1 MEKRLQHRLIGAGA
15 IIALAVIFL
24 PMLLTGNGDKGQ
36 VSLKM
41 KIPPQPTYHF
51 NKSIPA
57 PETAIPPEVSALRVL
72 PVPTTLRS
80 APSAASVQAP
90 APAGN
95 HSPTAPIR
103 TSSPKVTS
111 TRVKVFAATSP
122 VTRKS
127 PVPAAAQELPLTI
140 KPQAQHKPSI
150 TQTSQVPASPTSAR
164 IATQKTHQST
174 RLIGRWSIQV
184 ASFILKPAAKVFR
197 DQIRKR
203 GFSAYIERFDDL
215 ARKRIYYRVRIGPIP
230 SRSQAEQQ
238 LSRVDR
244 IFKIKAFAVPYP

>member
-15 IIALAVIFL
+15 IIALGVIFL

-51 NKSIPA
+51 NGSIPA

-72 PVPTTLRS
+72 PAPTTPRS
-80 APSAASVQAP
+80 VPATASVQAP
-90 APAGN
+90 APVGN
-95 HSPTAPIR
+95 HSATASIKATNPKTTSIR
-103 TSSPKVTS
+103 AKVS
-111 TRVKVFAATSP
+111 AATSP

-127 PVPAAAQELPLTI
+127 PVPAAAQNPPLAI
-140 KPQAQHKPSI
+140 KPQAQHKPSTI
-150 TQTSQVPASPTSAR
+150 RTSQAPASSASVQ
-164 IATQKTHQST
+164 IATQKTRPSI

-184 ASFILKPAAKVFR
+184 ASFTLKPAAEVFR
-197 DQIRKR
+197 DRVRKR

-215 ARKRIYYRVRIGPIP
+215 VRKRIYYRVRIGPLS

-238 LSRVDR
+238 LPRIDR
-244 IFKIKAFAVPYP
+244 IFKIKAFAVPYS